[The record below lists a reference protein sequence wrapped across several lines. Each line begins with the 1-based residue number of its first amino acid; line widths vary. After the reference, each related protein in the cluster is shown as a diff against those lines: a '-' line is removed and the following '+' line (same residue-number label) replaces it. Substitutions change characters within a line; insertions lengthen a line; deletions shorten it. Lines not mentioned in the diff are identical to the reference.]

1 MHSWFNLHVGLQS
14 GNCLLLDASEM
25 SMIQDGKDHNSQR
38 TMKATPDNA
47 WICMFLSPAR
57 AAGAEDFP
65 HHYLELFFAC
75 GCRIAMFCCDFEL
88 YLGALFV
95 LSLTWFDFFSASKI
109 FQVLSIS
116 TFLRQTSPSRGQKS
130 LGLRRLKK
138 MAGGSIESSS
148 EIQRKL
154 SYAPLQTHQDLSYLI
169 ARKCLGI
176 RQHINGRS
184 SGSNWWRYVGTI

>member
-95 LSLTWFDFFSASKI
+95 LSLT
-109 FQVLSIS
+109 
-116 TFLRQTSPSRGQKS
+116 
-130 LGLRRLKK
+130 
-138 MAGGSIESSS
+138 
-148 EIQRKL
+148 
-154 SYAPLQTHQDLSYLI
+154 
-169 ARKCLGI
+169 
-176 RQHINGRS
+176 
-184 SGSNWWRYVGTI
+184 

>member
-65 HHYLELFFAC
+65 HHYLELFLC
-75 GCRIAMFCCDFEL
+75 M
-88 YLGALFV
+88 
-95 LSLTWFDFFSASKI
+95 W
-109 FQVLSIS
+109 
-116 TFLRQTSPSRGQKS
+116 
-130 LGLRRLKK
+130 
-138 MAGGSIESSS
+138 M
-148 EIQRKL
+148 
-154 SYAPLQTHQDLSYLI
+154 
-169 ARKCLGI
+169 
-176 RQHINGRS
+176 
-184 SGSNWWRYVGTI
+184 